1 MTNPLPPKIQTYH
14 CLCSTLLLAT
24 THTLSTLPHRSTTNS
39 PSSSPDLILP
49 LPSTPPLLS
58 PLDSELPSEG
68 YTTLLSMTQDKK
80 VTIVRREDGFEKRIC
95 WRCERCNLIV
105 GYELQGQ
112 GERGGAAMEG
122 VEGLD
127 GEGKGKG
134 REEGYGG
141 KVLFLLAGGVQ
152 STDFMMVRREG
163 GKKIGEQDVDIKGA
177 VAVFE

>member
-1 MTNPLPPKIQTYH
+1 
-14 CLCSTLLLAT
+14 
-24 THTLSTLPHRSTTNS
+24 
-39 PSSSPDLILP
+39 
-49 LPSTPPLLS
+49 
-58 PLDSELPSEG
+58 
-68 YTTLLSMTQDKK
+68 MTQDKK

-95 WRCERCNLIV
+95 WRCERCNLVV

-112 GERGGAAMEG
+112 GERQRERGEVMEG

-141 KVLFLLAGGVQ
+141 KVMFLLAGGVQ
-152 STDFMMVRREG
+152 STDFMMGRREG
-163 GKKIGEQDVDIKGA
+163 GKKIGEQDVGIKGA